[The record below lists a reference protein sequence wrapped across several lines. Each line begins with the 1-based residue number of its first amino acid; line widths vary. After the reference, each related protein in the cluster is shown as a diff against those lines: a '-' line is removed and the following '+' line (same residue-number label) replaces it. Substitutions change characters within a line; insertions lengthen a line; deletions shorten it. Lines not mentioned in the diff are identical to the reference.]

1 MENCF
6 IKYQNSDIHYLR
18 FGNPNAAH
26 FLLTFSGY
34 SDAAKQYQV
43 LQNVFECANYCIIA
57 IDLPHHGN
65 TVWKENQFTY
75 NDLYIIIENILIK
88 ENIQKFECMGFSYG
102 GRLILSFLEDF
113 APRIERLW
121 LLAPEGL
128 VSKWVSAAGNLPLWV
143 RKGLAKRLERPEKF
157 LLLVEKLTK
166 WGLVPTFT
174 RSFLRFHLSSVQRRK
189 RMFTFWL
196 AHDEFKL
203 KNISYKLSLLPTEV
217 FLGEKD
223 ELFPPRK
230 MQRFLKPFKNIRL
243 HLIADENHQILN
255 EKLAQYIKINRSMFF
270 NE

>member
-18 FGNPNAAH
+18 FGNPNASH
-26 FLLTFSGY
+26 FLVTFSGY
-34 SDAAKQYQV
+34 SDAAQAYKV
-43 LQNVFECANYCIIA
+43 LNPVFEAAHYCIIA
-57 IDLPHHGN
+57 IDMPHHGN
-65 TVWKENQFTY
+65 TIWREKKLIY
-75 NDLYIIIENILIK
+75 NDLQNILSTILAK
-88 ENIQKFECMGFSYG
+88 ENIKKFECMGFSYG

-128 VSKWVSAAGNLPLWV
+128 VSKWVSAAGSLPLWL
-143 RKGLAKRLERPEKF
+143 RKRLTMWLQKPEKF
-157 LLLVEKLTK
+157 LLWVEKLTK
-166 WGLVPTFT
+166 WGLIPTFT
-174 RSFLRFHLSSVQRRK
+174 RSFLRFHLSSLQRRQ

-203 KNISYKLSLLPTEV
+203 KNLSYRLSLLPTEV

-230 MQRFLKPFKNIRL
+230 MQKYLKPFKNIRL
-243 HLIADENHQILN
+243 HLIAGENHQILN
-255 EKLAQYIKINRSMFF
+255 EKFVQYIENNHQLFF
-270 NE
+270 A